1 VKAVGIQQPKG
12 DDGYAQAS
20 CIEQYTFMVTRNI
33 IDDVC
38 LRDERIK
45 LVKKYLRV
53 EFDMHESDEEGDE
66 EFREKLKVEIS
77 KIPFKSVP
85 DQNEPRR
92 DIIPV
97 KIENEAEIL
106 SGKFGW
112 CFVCRNEAS
121 LYCKDSRYPVC
132 SFECKQKI
140 LNILDSIDCNTD
152 DSMP

>member
-92 DIIPV
+92 DMETQSILLWSTFQVAELIKRLKNYERMV
-97 KIENEAEIL
+97 K
-106 SGKFGW
+106 
-112 CFVCRNEAS
+112 
-121 LYCKDSRYPVC
+121 
-132 SFECKQKI
+132 
-140 LNILDSIDCNTD
+140 
-152 DSMP
+152 